1 MSEWLGKEKLQ
12 NSTNA
17 RKTLSDSIKHYKVN
31 LAGLGKGRQQK
42 YFPEVVKTII
52 IETAEKGV
60 EPLDKLLTLLETDD
74 SDDLAELGR
83 SLEFLNAS
91 LDLYEADLV
100 TADNIMRKY
109 SAQLINIT
117 VDIDETLKNILE
129 VREIIKKES

>member
-1 MSEWLGKEKLQ
+1 MSEWLGYQKLQ
-12 NSTNA
+12 NSTDA

-129 VREIIKKES
+129 VREMINN

>member
-1 MSEWLGKEKLQ
+1 MSEWLGCQELQ
-12 NSTNA
+12 NSVKH

-52 IETAEKGV
+52 VETAGKGV
-60 EPLDKLLTLLETDD
+60 EPLDKFLTLLETDD
-74 SDDLAELGR
+74 RDDLAKLGR
-83 SLEFLNAS
+83 SLEFLNVA
-91 LDLYEADLV
+91 LNLYEADLV

-129 VREIIKKES
+129 VREMINK

>member
-1 MSEWLGKEKLQ
+1 MSEWLGYQKLQ
-12 NSTNA
+12 NSTDA

-60 EPLDKLLTLLETDD
+60 DPLDKLLTLLETDD

-129 VREIIKKES
+129 VREMINN

>member
-1 MSEWLGKEKLQ
+1 MSEWLGYQKLQ
-12 NSTNA
+12 NSTDA

-60 EPLDKLLTLLETDD
+60 DPLDKLLTLLETDD

-83 SLEFLNAS
+83 SLEFLNTA
-91 LDLYEADLV
+91 LNLYEADLV

-129 VREIIKKES
+129 VREMINN

>member
-1 MSEWLGKEKLQ
+1 MSEWLGYQKLQ
-12 NSTNA
+12 NSTDA

-31 LAGLGKGRQQK
+31 LDGLGKGRQQK

-52 IETAEKGV
+52 IKTAEKGV
-60 EPLDKLLTLLETDD
+60 DPLNKLLTLLETDD

-83 SLEFLNAS
+83 SLEFLNAA
-91 LDLYEADLV
+91 LNLYEADLV

-129 VREIIKKES
+129 VREMINK

>member
-1 MSEWLGKEKLQ
+1 MSEWLGYQKLQ
-12 NSTNA
+12 NSTDA

-91 LDLYEADLV
+91 LNLYEADLV

-129 VREIIKKES
+129 VREMINK